1 MVISIDF
8 FFHFFLTLLIN
19 VYCLLHLFYIFLC
32 KIQPMKK
39 IKTLTVLFDKVLKP
53 NEIPKFR
60 GAVLGKIDQPDLLFH
75 NHFDKE
81 QFVYEYP

>member
-1 MVISIDF
+1 
-8 FFHFFLTLLIN
+8 
-19 VYCLLHLFYIFLC
+19 
-32 KIQPMKK
+32 MKK

-81 QFVYEYP
+81 QFVYEYPKI

>member
-1 MVISIDF
+1 
-8 FFHFFLTLLIN
+8 
-19 VYCLLHLFYIFLC
+19 
-32 KIQPMKK
+32 MKK

-81 QFVYEYP
+81 QFVYEYPWRFVLQSEMIFHYKKD